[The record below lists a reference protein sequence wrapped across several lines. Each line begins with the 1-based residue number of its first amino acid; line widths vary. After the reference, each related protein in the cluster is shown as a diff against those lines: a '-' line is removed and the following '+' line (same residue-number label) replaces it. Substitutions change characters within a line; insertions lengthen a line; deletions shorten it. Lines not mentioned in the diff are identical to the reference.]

1 MLEAIKQDLLQLSS
15 PKRAA
20 FVLRFFK
27 TGKGQYSE
35 GDVFIGVSNP
45 NARTIA
51 KKYAQLSLA
60 DVEVLIKNPI
70 HEFRFV
76 ALIILVNLFIKSRGV
91 ARQDVVDCYLRN
103 LEYVNN
109 WDLVDCSCYKILG
122 PHLFNQDRSLLYEL
136 AASSHLWSQRIA
148 IVSTLYFIKE
158 NQFSDTLR
166 LSETLLSH
174 RHDLIHKAVG
184 WMLREIGKRDEL
196 VLEEFLDE
204 HIEQMPRTA
213 LRYAIERFSES
224 KRKYYLTL

>member
-1 MLEAIKQDLLQLSS
+1 MLEAIKQDLLQLGS
-15 PKRAA
+15 PERAA

-51 KKYAQLSLA
+51 KKYAFLSLA
-60 DVEVLIKNPI
+60 DIEILLQNPT
-70 HEFRFV
+70 HEFRFT
-76 ALIILVNLFIKSRGV
+76 ALVILVNRFSKSKDQ
-91 ARQDVVDCYLRN
+91 AHQDVVDCYLRN

-122 PHLFNQDRSLLYEL
+122 AYLLQQDRSFLYEL
-136 AASSHLWSQRIA
+136 ASSSHLWSQRIA
-148 IVSTLYFIKE
+148 IVSTFCFIKE
-158 NQFSDTLR
+158 KQFSDTLC
-166 LSETLLSH
+166 LAEILLPH
-174 RHDLIHKAVG
+174 RHDLIHKAIG

-213 LRYAIERFSES
+213 LRYGIERFPES
-224 KRKYYLTL
+224 KRKYYLRL